1 MPYIVINSSNFYDP
15 ANLVEHPTEADAD
28 AAARELLKAQ
38 PTAIVR
44 TAQVIKRYS
53 AQVQITA
60 EEAQDVLPEA
70 VVAEEAAQ

>member
-28 AAARELLKAQ
+28 AAARELLMAQ

-53 AQVQITA
+53 AQVRVTA
-60 EEAQDVLPEA
+60 QEAADIAPEASVEEEA
-70 VVAEEAAQ
+70 

>member
-28 AAARELLKAQ
+28 AAARELLMAQ

-53 AQVQITA
+53 AQVRVTA
-60 EEAQDVLPEA
+60 QEAADIAPEAPVEEEA
-70 VVAEEAAQ
+70 

>member
-28 AAARELLKAQ
+28 AAARELLMAQ

-44 TAQVIKRYS
+44 TAQVSKRYS
-53 AQVQITA
+53 AQVRVTA
-60 EEAQDVLPEA
+60 QESADMAP
-70 VVAEEAAQ
+70 